1 MRIFYNQSVDAIAR
15 RLVPGIA
22 VAALA
27 AWGVASGGA
36 VLEEIPELAS
46 PSAQAANL
54 GSGSGSAVGAAA
66 DAGSWQ
72 DGTWTGTAQGYGG
85 DVTVSVTIANKKI
98 TAIEVVSASAETP
111 SFFAKAKALI
121 PKIIE
126 AQNPDVDVVSGATYS
141 SNGIINAVKNALT
154 KASGGTVTETSN
166 GGGAAANNAAGSTSS
181 DAFQDGSYK
190 DGTYTGT
197 AAGFRGNITVSVTI
211 AGGKISTISVV
222 SAPGNDEPYLSKAK
236 TLIAKVI
243 AKQSPNGVD
252 TVSGATYSSNGI
264 LNAIKNALTKAA
276 GGTVSDTP
284 SSGGATTGGDSSPS
298 KLDKDTYTGSYKDG
312 TYTGTGKGFKGT
324 VTAKV
329 TISGGKIK
337 TIDVSGSDDA
347 AYFGKAKNGIINKMI
362 STQSTNVD
370 TVSGATYSSN
380 GIISAVRNALK
391 KAQTSGGTTTDDDDD
406 KKPTEKTYTDTATEF
421 YGIGYGYRNGRIV
434 LKVTASG
441 GELKSI
447 DVIEK
452 NDQDDDYFNDAME
465 IVEKVKNGKN
475 INVVDTVSGATYSS
489 KGILT
494 ALTEA
499 LNKAVIAGQY
509 TPPKETPDTPEP
521 TPTPDP
527 EGKTYTETA
536 TVTPVADEDGEFDF
550 EAYDLLVDVTVQ
562 DGKVTNVSLNA
573 SNGYGSNAK
582 QNKRYSD
589 KAVKMELSGKTAADI
604 DGVDTVSGATCS
616 SKAIKEAV
624 KQALAKAE
632 G

>member
-15 RLVPGIA
+15 RLIPGIA

-36 VLEEIPELAS
+36 VLEDVPELTS
-46 PSAQAANL
+46 KAQAANL
-54 GSGSGSAVGAAA
+54 GSGSAGAAA

-98 TAIEVVSASAETP
+98 TAIEVVSASGETP
-111 SFFAKAKALI
+111 SFFSRAKAII

-166 GGGAAANNAAGSTSS
+166 GGAASNAAGSTSS
-181 DAFQDGSYK
+181 DVFQDG
-190 DGTYTGT
+190 T
-197 AAGFRGNITVSVTI
+197 
-211 AGGKISTISVV
+211 
-222 SAPGNDEPYLSKAK
+222 
-236 TLIAKVI
+236 
-243 AKQSPNGVD
+243 
-252 TVSGATYSSNGI
+252 
-264 LNAIKNALTKAA
+264 
-276 GGTVSDTP
+276 
-284 SSGGATTGGDSSPS
+284 
-298 KLDKDTYTGSYKDG
+298 YKDG
-312 TYTGTGKGFKGT
+312 TYTGTGKGYKGT

-347 AYFGKAKNGIINKMI
+347 AYFGKAKNGIVNKII
-362 STQSTNVD
+362 SGETTNVD

-391 KAQTSGGTTTDDDDD
+391 KAQTTGGTTTDDED
-406 KKPTEKTYTDTATEF
+406 KKDEKTYTDTKTEF
-421 YGIGYGYRNGRIV
+421 YGIGYGYRSGRIV

-441 GELKSI
+441 GALKGV

-509 TPPKETPDTPEP
+509 TPPKETPDTPDTPEP
-521 TPTPDP
+521 TP

-536 TVTPVADEDGEFDF
+536 TVTPVADEDGAFDF
-550 EAYDLLVDVTVQ
+550 EAYDLIVDVTVR
-562 DGKVTNVSLNA
+562 DGKVTGVSLSA

-589 KAVKMELSGKTAADI
+589 KAVKMELTGKTASDI
-604 DGVDTVSGATCS
+604 DGVDTVTGATCS
-616 SKAIKEAV
+616 SKAIKQAV

>member
-15 RLVPGIA
+15 RLIPGIA

-36 VLEEIPELAS
+36 VLEDIPELTS
-46 PSAQAANL
+46 KAQAANL
-54 GSGSGSAVGAAA
+54 GSGSAGAAA

-98 TAIEVVSASAETP
+98 TAIEVVSASGETP
-111 SFFAKAKALI
+111 SFFSRAKAII

-166 GGGAAANNAAGSTSS
+166 GGAASNAAGSTSS
-181 DAFQDGSYK
+181 DAFQDGTYK
-190 DGTYTGT
+190 DGTYTGS

-211 AGGKISTISVV
+211 SGGKIASISVV

-236 TLIAKVI
+236 TLIAKVL

-276 GGTVSDTP
+276 GGTVSETP
-284 SSGGATTGGDSSPS
+284 SSGGTTGGTSPS
-298 KLDKDTYTGSYKDG
+298 KLDKDTYTGTYKDG
-312 TYTGTGKGFKGT
+312 TYTGTGKGYKGT

-347 AYFGKAKNGIINKMI
+347 AYFGKAKNGIVNKII
-362 STQSTNVD
+362 SGQSTNVD

-391 KAQTSGGTTTDDDDD
+391 KAQTTGGTTTDDDD
-406 KKPTEKTYTDTATEF
+406 KKDEKTYTDTKTEF
-421 YGIGYGYRNGRIV
+421 YGIGYGYRSGRIV

-509 TPPKETPDTPEP
+509 TPPKETPDTPDTPEP
-521 TPTPDP
+521 TP
-527 EGKTYTETA
+527 EGKTYTET
-536 TVTPVADEDGEFDF
+536 VAVNPDADKDF

-562 DGKVTNVSLNA
+562 GGKVTGVSLSA
-573 SNGYGSNAK
+573 SNGYGSNSEEQAT
-582 QNKRYSD
+582 NKKRSE
-589 KAVKMELSGKTAADI
+589 KAVNMNLIGKSASEI
-604 DGVDTVSGATCS
+604 DGVDVISKATCS
-616 SKAIKEAV
+616 SISIKQAV

>member
-15 RLVPGIA
+15 RLIPGIA

-36 VLEEIPELAS
+36 VLEDIPELTS
-46 PSAQAANL
+46 KAQAANL
-54 GSGSGSAVGAAA
+54 GSGSAGAAA

-98 TAIEVVSASAETP
+98 TAIEVVSASGETP
-111 SFFAKAKALI
+111 SFFSRAKAII

-166 GGGAAANNAAGSTSS
+166 GGAASKAAGSTSS
-181 DAFQDGSYK
+181 DAFQDGTYK
-190 DGTYTGT
+190 DGTYTGS

-211 AGGKISTISVV
+211 SGGKIASISVV

-236 TLIAKVI
+236 TLIAKVL

-276 GGTVSDTP
+276 GGTVSETP
-284 SSGGATTGGDSSPS
+284 SSGGTTGGTSPS
-298 KLDKDTYTGSYKDG
+298 KLDKDTYTGTYKDG
-312 TYTGTGKGFKGT
+312 TYTGTGKGYKGT

-347 AYFGKAKNGIINKMI
+347 AYFGKAKNGIVNKII
-362 STQSTNVD
+362 SGQSTNVD

-391 KAQTSGGTTTDDDDD
+391 KAQTTGGTTTDDED
-406 KKPTEKTYTDTATEF
+406 KKDEKTYTDTKTEF
-421 YGIGYGYRNGRIV
+421 YGIGYGYRSGRIV

-441 GELKSI
+441 GELKGI

-509 TPPKETPDTPEP
+509 TPPKETPDTPDTPDTPEP
-521 TPTPDP
+521 TP
-527 EGKTYTETA
+527 EGKTYTET
-536 TVTPVADEDGEFDF
+536 VVVNPDADKDF

-562 DGKVTNVSLNA
+562 GGKVTGVSLSA
-573 SNGYGSNAK
+573 SNGYGSNSEEQAT
-582 QNKRYSD
+582 NKKRSE
-589 KAVKMELSGKTAADI
+589 KAVNMNLIGKSASEI
-604 DGVDTVSGATCS
+604 DGVDVISKATCS
-616 SKAIKEAV
+616 SISIKQAV

>member
-15 RLVPGIA
+15 RLIPGIA

-36 VLEEIPELAS
+36 VLEDIPELTS
-46 PSAQAANL
+46 KAQAANL
-54 GSGSGSAVGAAA
+54 GSGSAGAA

-98 TAIEVVSASAETP
+98 TAIEVVSASGETP
-111 SFFAKAKALI
+111 SFFSRAKAII

-166 GGGAAANNAAGSTSS
+166 GGAASKAAGSTSS
-181 DAFQDGSYK
+181 DAFQDGTYK
-190 DGTYTGT
+190 DGTYTGS

-211 AGGKISTISVV
+211 SSGKIASISVV

-236 TLIAKVI
+236 TLIAKVL

-276 GGTVSDTP
+276 GGTVSETP
-284 SSGGATTGGDSSPS
+284 SSGGTTGGDTSPS
-298 KLDKDTYTGSYKDG
+298 KLDKDTYTGTYKDG
-312 TYTGTGKGFKGT
+312 TYTGTGKGYKGT

-347 AYFGKAKNGIINKMI
+347 AYFSKAKNGIVNKII
-362 STQSTNVD
+362 SGQSTNVD

-391 KAQTSGGTTTDDDDD
+391 KAQTTGGTTTDDED
-406 KKPTEKTYTDTATEF
+406 KKDEKTYTDTKTEF
-421 YGIGYGYRNGRIV
+421 YGIGYGYRSGRIV

-441 GELKSI
+441 GELKGI

-509 TPPKETPDTPEP
+509 TPPKETPDTPDTPDTPEP
-521 TPTPDP
+521 TP
-527 EGKTYTETA
+527 EGKTYTET
-536 TVTPVADEDGEFDF
+536 VAVNPDADKDF

-562 DGKVTNVSLNA
+562 GGKVTGVSLSA
-573 SNGYGSNAK
+573 SNGYGSNSEEQAT
-582 QNKRYSD
+582 NKKRSE
-589 KAVKMELSGKTAADI
+589 KAVNMNLIGKSASEI
-604 DGVDTVSGATCS
+604 DGVDVISKATCS
-616 SKAIKEAV
+616 SISIKQAV

>member
-15 RLVPGIA
+15 RLIPGIA

-36 VLEEIPELAS
+36 VLEDVPELTS
-46 PSAQAANL
+46 KAQAANL
-54 GSGSGSAVGAAA
+54 GSGSAGAAA

-72 DGTWTGTAQGYGG
+72 DGMWTGTAQGYGG

-98 TAIEVVSASAETP
+98 TAIEVVSASGETP
-111 SFFAKAKALI
+111 SFFSRAKAII

-166 GGGAAANNAAGSTSS
+166 GGAASNAAGSTSS
-181 DAFQDGSYK
+181 DAFQDGTYK
-190 DGTYTGT
+190 DGTYTGS

-211 AGGKISTISVV
+211 SGGKIASISVV

-236 TLIAKVI
+236 TLIAKVL

-276 GGTVSDTP
+276 GGTVSETP
-284 SSGGATTGGDSSPS
+284 SSGGTTGGDTSPS
-298 KLDKDTYTGSYKDG
+298 KLDKDTYTGTYKDG
-312 TYTGTGKGFKGT
+312 TYTGTGKGYKGT

-347 AYFGKAKNGIINKMI
+347 AYFGKAKNGIVNKII
-362 STQSTNVD
+362 SGQTTNVD

-391 KAQTSGGTTTDDDDD
+391 KAQTTGGTTTDDED
-406 KKPTEKTYTDTATEF
+406 KKDEKTYTDTKTEF
-421 YGIGYGYRNGRIV
+421 YGIGYGYRSGRIV

-441 GELKSI
+441 GELKGI

-509 TPPKETPDTPEP
+509 TPPKETPDTPDTPEP
-521 TPTPDP
+521 TP

-536 TVTPVADEDGEFDF
+536 AVTPVADEDGAFDF
-550 EAYDLLVDVTVQ
+550 EAYDLIVDVTVQ
-562 DGKVTNVSLNA
+562 DGKVTSVSLSA

-589 KAVKMELSGKTAADI
+589 KAVKMELTGKTASDI
-604 DGVDTVSGATCS
+604 DGVDTVTGATCS
-616 SKAIKEAV
+616 SKAIKQAV

>member
-15 RLVPGIA
+15 RLIPGIA

-36 VLEEIPELAS
+36 VLEDIPELTS
-46 PSAQAANL
+46 KAQAANL
-54 GSGSGSAVGAAA
+54 GSGSAGAAA

-98 TAIEVVSASAETP
+98 TAIEVVSASGETP
-111 SFFAKAKALI
+111 SFFSRAKAII

-166 GGGAAANNAAGSTSS
+166 GGAASKAAGSTSS
-181 DAFQDGSYK
+181 DAFQDGTYK
-190 DGTYTGT
+190 DGTYTGS

-211 AGGKISTISVV
+211 SGGKIASISVV

-236 TLIAKVI
+236 TLIAKVL

-276 GGTVSDTP
+276 GGTVSETP
-284 SSGGATTGGDSSPS
+284 SSGGTTGGTSPS
-298 KLDKDTYTGSYKDG
+298 KLDKDTYTGTYKDG
-312 TYTGTGKGFKGT
+312 TYTGTGKGYKGT

-347 AYFGKAKNGIINKMI
+347 AYFGKAKNGIVNKII
-362 STQSTNVD
+362 SGQSTNVD

-391 KAQTSGGTTTDDDDD
+391 KAQTTGGTTTDDDD
-406 KKPTEKTYTDTATEF
+406 KKDEKTYTDTKTEF
-421 YGIGYGYRNGRIV
+421 YGIGYGYRSGRIV

-441 GELKSI
+441 GELKGI

-509 TPPKETPDTPEP
+509 TPPKETPDTPDTPEP
-521 TPTPDP
+521 TP
-527 EGKTYTETA
+527 EGKTYTET
-536 TVTPVADEDGEFDF
+536 VAVNPDADKDF

-562 DGKVTNVSLNA
+562 GGKVTGVSLSA
-573 SNGYGSNAK
+573 SNGYGSNSEEQAT
-582 QNKRYSD
+582 NKKRSE
-589 KAVKMELSGKTAADI
+589 KAVNMNLIGKSASEI
-604 DGVDTVSGATCS
+604 DGVDVISKATCS
-616 SKAIKEAV
+616 SISIKQAV

>member
-15 RLVPGIA
+15 RLIPGIA

-36 VLEEIPELAS
+36 VLEDVPELTS
-46 PSAQAANL
+46 KAQAANL
-54 GSGSGSAVGAAA
+54 GSGSAGAAA

-98 TAIEVVSASAETP
+98 TAIEVVSASGETP
-111 SFFAKAKALI
+111 SFFSRAKAII

-166 GGGAAANNAAGSTSS
+166 GGAASNAAGSTSS
-181 DAFQDGSYK
+181 DAFQDGTYK
-190 DGTYTGT
+190 DGTYTGS

-211 AGGKISTISVV
+211 SGGKIASISVV

-236 TLIAKVI
+236 TLIAKVL

-276 GGTVSDTP
+276 GGTVSETP
-284 SSGGATTGGDSSPS
+284 SGGTTGGDTSPS
-298 KLDKDTYTGSYKDG
+298 KLDKDTYTGTYKDG
-312 TYTGTGKGFKGT
+312 TYTGTGKGYKGT

-347 AYFGKAKNGIINKMI
+347 AYFSKAKNGIVNKII
-362 STQSTNVD
+362 SGQSTNVD

-391 KAQTSGGTTTDDDDD
+391 KAQTTGGTTTDDED
-406 KKPTEKTYTDTATEF
+406 KKDEKTYTDTKTEF
-421 YGIGYGYRNGRIV
+421 YGIGYGYRSGRIV

-441 GELKSI
+441 GELKGI

-509 TPPKETPDTPEP
+509 TPPKETPDTPDTPEP
-521 TPTPDP
+521 TP
-527 EGKTYTETA
+527 EGKTYTET
-536 TVTPVADEDGEFDF
+536 VAVNPDADKDF

-562 DGKVTNVSLNA
+562 DGKVTGVSLSA
-573 SNGYGSNAK
+573 SNGYGSNSEEQAT
-582 QNKRYSD
+582 NKKRSE
-589 KAVKMELSGKTAADI
+589 KAVNMNLIGKSASEI
-604 DGVDTVSGATCS
+604 DGVDVISKATCS
-616 SKAIKEAV
+616 SISIKQAV

>member
-36 VLEEIPELAS
+36 VLEDIPELAS

-54 GSGSGSAVGAAA
+54 GSGSAVGAAA

-98 TAIEVVSASAETP
+98 TAIEVVSASGETP
-111 SFFAKAKALI
+111 SFFSKAKALI

-166 GGGAAANNAAGSTSS
+166 GGAAANTATGSTSS
-181 DAFQDGSYK
+181 DAFQDGTYK
-190 DGTYTGT
+190 DGTYTGS
-197 AAGFRGNITVSVTI
+197 AAGFQGNITVSVTI
-211 AGGKISTISVV
+211 SGGKIASINVV

-284 SSGGATTGGDSSPS
+284 SSGGTTTGGGSSPS

-391 KAQTSGGTTTDDDDD
+391 KAQTSGGTTTDDDN
-406 KKPTEKTYTDTATEF
+406 KPTEKTYTDTKTEF

-441 GELKSI
+441 GELKGI

-475 INVVDTVSGATYSS
+475 VNVVDTVSGATYSS

-499 LNKAVIAGQY
+499 LTKAIIAEQY
-509 TPPKETPDTPEP
+509 VPPKDTPTPEP
-521 TPTPDP
+521 TPDP
-527 EGKTYTETA
+527 EAQTYTETA
-536 TVTPVADEDGEFDF
+536 TVTPVADKNGEFDF
-550 EAYDLLVDVTVQ
+550 EAYDLIVDVTVQ

-589 KAVKMELSGKTAADI
+589 KAVKMELNGKTAADI
-604 DGVDTVSGATCS
+604 DGVDTISGATCS

-624 KQALAKAE
+624 KQALTKAE

>member
-15 RLVPGIA
+15 RLIPGIA

-36 VLEEIPELAS
+36 VLEDIPELTS
-46 PSAQAANL
+46 KAQAANL
-54 GSGSGSAVGAAA
+54 GSGSAGAAA

-98 TAIEVVSASAETP
+98 TAIEVVSASGETP
-111 SFFAKAKALI
+111 SFFSRAKAII

-166 GGGAAANNAAGSTSS
+166 GGAASNAAGSTSS
-181 DAFQDGSYK
+181 DAFQDGTYK
-190 DGTYTGT
+190 DGTYTGS

-211 AGGKISTISVV
+211 SGGKIASISVV

-236 TLIAKVI
+236 TLIAKVL

-276 GGTVSDTP
+276 GGTVSETP
-284 SSGGATTGGDSSPS
+284 SSGGTTGGTSPS
-298 KLDKDTYTGSYKDG
+298 KLDKDTYTGTYKDG
-312 TYTGTGKGFKGT
+312 TYTGTGKGYKGT

-347 AYFGKAKNGIINKMI
+347 AYFGKAKNGIVNKII
-362 STQSTNVD
+362 SGQSTNVD

-391 KAQTSGGTTTDDDDD
+391 KAQTTGGTTTDDDD
-406 KKPTEKTYTDTATEF
+406 KKDEKTYTDTKTEF
-421 YGIGYGYRNGRIV
+421 YGIGYGYRSGRIV

-441 GELKSI
+441 GELKGI

-509 TPPKETPDTPEP
+509 TPPKETPDTPDTPDTPEP
-521 TPTPDP
+521 TP
-527 EGKTYTETA
+527 EGKTYTET
-536 TVTPVADEDGEFDF
+536 VAVNPDADKDF

-562 DGKVTNVSLNA
+562 GGKVTGVSLSA
-573 SNGYGSNAK
+573 SNGYGSNSEEQAT
-582 QNKRYSD
+582 NKKRSE
-589 KAVKMELSGKTAADI
+589 KAVNMNLIGKSASEI
-604 DGVDTVSGATCS
+604 DGVDVISKATCS
-616 SKAIKEAV
+616 SISIKQAV

>member
-36 VLEEIPELAS
+36 VLEDIPELAS
-46 PSAQAANL
+46 PTAQAANL
-54 GSGSGSAVGAAA
+54 GSGSAAGAAA

-111 SFFAKAKALI
+111 SFFLKAKAII

-166 GGGAAANNAAGSTSS
+166 GGGAGANGAAGTTSS

-264 LNAIKNALTKAA
+264 LNAIKQALTKAA

-284 SSGGATTGGDSSPS
+284 TTGGTTDGGSSPS

-362 STQSTNVD
+362 SSQSTNVD

-380 GIISAVRNALK
+380 GIITAVRNALK
-391 KAQTSGGTTTDDDDD
+391 KAQTTGGTTTDDDD

-441 GELKSI
+441 GTLKSI

-465 IVEKVKNGKN
+465 IIEKVKNGKN

-527 EGKTYTETA
+527 EGKTYTETV
-536 TVTPVADEDGEFDF
+536 TVNPDEDEDF
-550 EAYDLLVDVTVQ
+550 STYALLVDVTVQ
-562 DGKVTNVSLNA
+562 DGKVTNVALNA
-573 SNGYGSNAK
+573 SNGYGSNSGEQK
-582 QNKRYSD
+582 TNKARSE
-589 KAVKMELSGKTAADI
+589 KALNMSLIGKSASEI
-604 DGVDTVSGATCS
+604 DGVDTISKATCS
-616 SKAIKEAV
+616 SISIKQAV
-624 KQALAKAE
+624 KQALTKAE

>member
-15 RLVPGIA
+15 RLIPGIA

-36 VLEEIPELAS
+36 VLEDVPELTS
-46 PSAQAANL
+46 KAQAANL
-54 GSGSGSAVGAAA
+54 GSGSAGAAA

-72 DGTWTGTAQGYGG
+72 DGMWTGTAQGYGG

-98 TAIEVVSASAETP
+98 TAIEVVSASGETP
-111 SFFAKAKALI
+111 SFFSRAKAII

-166 GGGAAANNAAGSTSS
+166 GGAASNAAGSTSS
-181 DAFQDGSYK
+181 DAFQDGTYK
-190 DGTYTGT
+190 DGTYTGS

-211 AGGKISTISVV
+211 SGGKIASISVV

-236 TLIAKVI
+236 TLIAKVL

-276 GGTVSDTP
+276 GGTVSETP
-284 SSGGATTGGDSSPS
+284 SSGGTTGGDTSPS
-298 KLDKDTYTGSYKDG
+298 KLDKDTYTGTYKDG
-312 TYTGTGKGFKGT
+312 TYTGTGKGYKGT

-347 AYFGKAKNGIINKMI
+347 AYFGKAKNGIVNKII
-362 STQSTNVD
+362 SGQTTNVD

-391 KAQTSGGTTTDDDDD
+391 KAQTTGGTTTDDED
-406 KKPTEKTYTDTATEF
+406 KKDEKTYTDTKTEF
-421 YGIGYGYRNGRIV
+421 YGIGYGYRSGRIV

-441 GELKSI
+441 GELKGI

-509 TPPKETPDTPEP
+509 TPPKVTPDTPDTPEP
-521 TPTPDP
+521 TP

-536 TVTPVADEDGEFDF
+536 AVTPVADEDGAFDF
-550 EAYDLLVDVTVQ
+550 EAYDLIVDVTVQ
-562 DGKVTNVSLNA
+562 DGKVTGVSLSA

-589 KAVKMELSGKTAADI
+589 KAVKMELTGKTASDI
-604 DGVDTVSGATCS
+604 DGVDTVTGATCS
-616 SKAIKEAV
+616 SKAIKQAV

>member
-15 RLVPGIA
+15 RLIPGIA

-36 VLEEIPELAS
+36 VLEDIPELTS
-46 PSAQAANL
+46 KAQAANL
-54 GSGSGSAVGAAA
+54 GSGSAGAA

-98 TAIEVVSASAETP
+98 TAIEVVSASGETP
-111 SFFAKAKALI
+111 SFFSRAKAII

-166 GGGAAANNAAGSTSS
+166 GGAASNAAGSTSS
-181 DAFQDGSYK
+181 DAFQDGTYK
-190 DGTYTGT
+190 DGTYTGS

-211 AGGKISTISVV
+211 SGGKIASISVV

-236 TLIAKVI
+236 TLIAKVL

-276 GGTVSDTP
+276 GGTVSETP
-284 SSGGATTGGDSSPS
+284 SSGGTTGGDTSPS
-298 KLDKDTYTGSYKDG
+298 KLDKDTYTGTYKDG
-312 TYTGTGKGFKGT
+312 TYTGTGKGYKGT

-347 AYFGKAKNGIINKMI
+347 AYFGKAKNGIVNKII
-362 STQSTNVD
+362 SGQTTNVD

-391 KAQTSGGTTTDDDDD
+391 KAQTTGGTTTDDED
-406 KKPTEKTYTDTATEF
+406 KKDEKTYTDTKTEF
-421 YGIGYGYRNGRIV
+421 YGIGYGYRSGRIV

-441 GELKSI
+441 GELKGI

-509 TPPKETPDTPEP
+509 TPPKETPDTPDTPEP
-521 TPTPDP
+521 TP

-536 TVTPVADEDGEFDF
+536 AVTPVADEDGAFDF
-550 EAYDLLVDVTVQ
+550 EAYDLIVNVTVQ
-562 DGKVTNVSLNA
+562 DGKVTSVSLNA

-589 KAVKMELSGKTAADI
+589 KAVKMELTGKTASDI
-604 DGVDTVSGATCS
+604 DGVDTVTGATCS
-616 SKAIKEAV
+616 SKAIKQAV

>member
-15 RLVPGIA
+15 RLIPGIA

-36 VLEEIPELAS
+36 VLEDIPELTS
-46 PSAQAANL
+46 KAQAANL
-54 GSGSGSAVGAAA
+54 GSGSAVAAA

-111 SFFAKAKALI
+111 SFFSRAKAII

-166 GGGAAANNAAGSTSS
+166 GGAASKAAGSTSS
-181 DAFQDGSYK
+181 DAFQDGTYK
-190 DGTYTGT
+190 DGTYTGS

-211 AGGKISTISVV
+211 SGGKIASISVV

-236 TLIAKVI
+236 TLIAKVL

-276 GGTVSDTP
+276 GGTVSETP
-284 SSGGATTGGDSSPS
+284 SSGGTTGGDTSPS
-298 KLDKDTYTGSYKDG
+298 KLDKDTYTGTYKDG
-312 TYTGTGKGFKGT
+312 TYTGTGKGYKGT

-347 AYFGKAKNGIINKMI
+347 AYFSKAKNGIVSKII
-362 STQSTNVD
+362 SGQSTNVD

-391 KAQTSGGTTTDDDDD
+391 KAQTTGGTTTDDED
-406 KKPTEKTYTDTATEF
+406 KKDEKTYTDTKTEF
-421 YGIGYGYRNGRIV
+421 YGIGYGYRSGRIV

-441 GELKSI
+441 GELKGI

-509 TPPKETPDTPEP
+509 TPPKETPDTPDTPEP
-521 TPTPDP
+521 TP
-527 EGKTYTETA
+527 EGKTYTET
-536 TVTPVADEDGEFDF
+536 VAVNPDADKDF

-562 DGKVTNVSLNA
+562 DGKVTSVSLSA

-589 KAVKMELSGKTAADI
+589 KAVKMELTGKTASDI
-604 DGVDTVSGATCS
+604 DGVDTVTGATCS
-616 SKAIKEAV
+616 SKAIKQAV

>member
-15 RLVPGIA
+15 RLIPGIA

-36 VLEEIPELAS
+36 VLKDVPELTS
-46 PSAQAANL
+46 KAQAANL
-54 GSGSGSAVGAAA
+54 GSGSAGAAA

-72 DGTWTGTAQGYGG
+72 DGMWTGTAQGYGG

-98 TAIEVVSASAETP
+98 TAIEVVSASGETP
-111 SFFAKAKALI
+111 SFFSRAKAII

-166 GGGAAANNAAGSTSS
+166 GGAASNAAGSTSS
-181 DAFQDGSYK
+181 DAFQDGTYK
-190 DGTYTGT
+190 DGTYTGS

-211 AGGKISTISVV
+211 SGGKIASISVV
-222 SAPGNDEPYLSKAK
+222 SAPGNDEPYLSKAT
-236 TLIAKVI
+236 TLIAKVL
-243 AKQSPNGVD
+243 AKQSPNGLD

-264 LNAIKNALTKAA
+264 LNAIKNALIKAA
-276 GGTVSDTP
+276 GGTVSETP
-284 SSGGATTGGDSSPS
+284 SSGGTTGGDTSPS
-298 KLDKDTYTGSYKDG
+298 KLDKDTYTGTYKDG
-312 TYTGTGKGFKGT
+312 MYTGTGKGYKGT

-347 AYFGKAKNGIINKMI
+347 AYFGKAKNGIVNKII
-362 STQSTNVD
+362 SGQTTNVD

-391 KAQTSGGTTTDDDDD
+391 KAQTTGGTTTDDED
-406 KKPTEKTYTDTATEF
+406 KKDEKTYTDTKTEF
-421 YGIGYGYRNGRIV
+421 YGIGYGYRSGRIV

-441 GELKSI
+441 GELKGI

-509 TPPKETPDTPEP
+509 TPPKETPDTPDTPEP
-521 TPTPDP
+521 TP

-536 TVTPVADEDGEFDF
+536 AVTPVADEDGAFDF
-550 EAYDLLVDVTVQ
+550 EAYDLIVDVTVR
-562 DGKVTNVSLNA
+562 DGKVTGVSLSA

-589 KAVKMELSGKTAADI
+589 KAVKMELTGKTASDI
-604 DGVDTVSGATCS
+604 DGVDTVTGATCS
-616 SKAIKEAV
+616 SKAIKQAV

>member
-15 RLVPGIA
+15 RLIPGIA

-36 VLEEIPELAS
+36 VLEDIPELTS
-46 PSAQAANL
+46 KAQAANL
-54 GSGSGSAVGAAA
+54 GSGSAVAAA

-111 SFFAKAKALI
+111 SFFSRAKAII

-166 GGGAAANNAAGSTSS
+166 GGAASNAAGSTSS
-181 DAFQDGSYK
+181 DAFQDGTYK
-190 DGTYTGT
+190 DGTYTGS

-211 AGGKISTISVV
+211 SGGKIASISVV

-236 TLIAKVI
+236 TLIAKVL

-276 GGTVSDTP
+276 GGTVSETP
-284 SSGGATTGGDSSPS
+284 NSGGTTGGDTSPS
-298 KLDKDTYTGSYKDG
+298 KLDKDTYTGTYKDG
-312 TYTGTGKGFKGT
+312 TYTGTGKGYKGT

-347 AYFGKAKNGIINKMI
+347 AYFSKAKNGIVSKII
-362 STQSTNVD
+362 SGQSTNVD

-391 KAQTSGGTTTDDDDD
+391 KAQTTGGTTTDDED
-406 KKPTEKTYTDTATEF
+406 KKDEKTYTDTKTEF

-441 GELKSI
+441 GALKSI

-509 TPPKETPDTPEP
+509 TPPKETPDTPDTPEP
-521 TPTPDP
+521 TP

-562 DGKVTNVSLNA
+562 DGKVTSVSLNA

-589 KAVKMELSGKTAADI
+589 KAVKMELTGKTASDI
-604 DGVDTVSGATCS
+604 DGVDTITGATCS
-616 SKAIKEAV
+616 SKAIKQAV

>member
-15 RLVPGIA
+15 RLIPGIA

-36 VLEEIPELAS
+36 VLEDVPELTS
-46 PSAQAANL
+46 KAQAANL
-54 GSGSGSAVGAAA
+54 GSGSAGAAA

-98 TAIEVVSASAETP
+98 TAIEVVSASGETP
-111 SFFAKAKALI
+111 SFFSHAKAII

-166 GGGAAANNAAGSTSS
+166 GGAASNAAGSTSS
-181 DAFQDGSYK
+181 DAFQDGTYK
-190 DGTYTGT
+190 DGTYTGS

-211 AGGKISTISVV
+211 SGGKIASISVV

-236 TLIAKVI
+236 TLIAKVL

-276 GGTVSDTP
+276 GGTVSETP
-284 SSGGATTGGDSSPS
+284 SSGGTTGGDTSPS
-298 KLDKDTYTGSYKDG
+298 KLDKDTYTGTYKDG
-312 TYTGTGKGFKGT
+312 TYTGTGKGYKGT

-347 AYFGKAKNGIINKMI
+347 AYFSKAKNGIVNKII
-362 STQSTNVD
+362 SGQSTNVD

-391 KAQTSGGTTTDDDDD
+391 KAQTTGGTTTDD
-406 KKPTEKTYTDTATEF
+406 KKDEKTYTDTKTEF
-421 YGIGYGYRNGRIV
+421 YGIGYGYRSGRIV

-509 TPPKETPDTPEP
+509 TPPKETPDTPDTPEP
-521 TPTPDP
+521 TP
-527 EGKTYTETA
+527 EGKTYTET
-536 TVTPVADEDGEFDF
+536 VAVNPDADKDF
-550 EAYDLLVDVTVQ
+550 EAYELLVDVTVQ
-562 DGKVTNVSLNA
+562 DGKVTGVSLNA
-573 SNGYGSNAK
+573 SNGYGSNSEEQAT
-582 QNKRYSD
+582 NKKRSE
-589 KAVKMELSGKTAADI
+589 KAVNMNLIGKSASEI
-604 DGVDTVSGATCS
+604 EGVDVISKATCS
-616 SKAIKEAV
+616 SISIKQAV

>member
-36 VLEEIPELAS
+36 VLEDIPELAS

-181 DAFQDGSYK
+181 DAFQDGTYK

-284 SSGGATTGGDSSPS
+284 SSGGATTGGGSSPS

-312 TYTGTGKGFKGT
+312 TYTGSAAGFRGNIT
-324 VTAKV
+324 VSVKIV
-329 TISGGKIK
+329 GGKIAS
-337 TIDVSGSDDA
+337 ISVVSAPGNDEPYLSN
-347 AYFGKAKNGIINKMI
+347 AKNGIINKMI

-370 TVSGATYSSN
+370 TVSGATFSSN
-380 GIISAVRNALK
+380 GIINAVRNALK
-391 KAQTSGGTTTDDDDD
+391 KAQTSGGTTTDDDD
-406 KKPTEKTYTDTATEF
+406 KPTEKTYTDTKTEF
-421 YGIGYGYRNGRIV
+421 YGIGYGFRNGRIV

-441 GELKSI
+441 GELKGI

-499 LNKAVIAGQY
+499 LNKAIIAKQY
-509 TPPKETPDTPEP
+509 IPPKETPDTPDTPEP
-521 TPTPDP
+521 TPTP
-527 EGKTYTETA
+527 EGKTYTET
-536 TVTPVADEDGEFDF
+536 VAVNPDADKDF
-550 EAYDLLVDVTVQ
+550 EAYDLIVDVTVQ

-573 SNGYGSNAK
+573 SNGYGSNSEEQAT
-582 QNKRYSD
+582 NKKRSE
-589 KAVKMELSGKTAADI
+589 KAVNMNLIGKSASEI
-604 DGVDTVSGATCS
+604 DGVDVISKATCS
-616 SKAIKEAV
+616 SISIKQAV
-624 KQALAKAE
+624 KQALTKAE

>member
-15 RLVPGIA
+15 RLIPGIA

-36 VLEEIPELAS
+36 VLEDVPELTS
-46 PSAQAANL
+46 KAQAANL
-54 GSGSGSAVGAAA
+54 GSGSAGAAA

-72 DGTWTGTAQGYGG
+72 DGMWTGTAQGYGG

-98 TAIEVVSASAETP
+98 TAIEVVSASGETP
-111 SFFAKAKALI
+111 SFFSRAKAII

-166 GGGAAANNAAGSTSS
+166 GGAASNAAGSTSS
-181 DAFQDGSYK
+181 DAFQDGTYK
-190 DGTYTGT
+190 DGTYTGS

-211 AGGKISTISVV
+211 SGGKIASISVV

-236 TLIAKVI
+236 TLIAKVL

-276 GGTVSDTP
+276 GGTVSETP
-284 SSGGATTGGDSSPS
+284 SSGGTTGGDTSPS
-298 KLDKDTYTGSYKDG
+298 KLDKDTYTGTYKDG
-312 TYTGTGKGFKGT
+312 TYTGTGKGYKGT

-347 AYFGKAKNGIINKMI
+347 AYFSKAKNGIVNKII
-362 STQSTNVD
+362 SGQTTNVD

-391 KAQTSGGTTTDDDDD
+391 KAQTTGGTTTDDED
-406 KKPTEKTYTDTATEF
+406 KKDEKTYTDTKTEF
-421 YGIGYGYRNGRIV
+421 YGIGYGYRSGRIV

-441 GELKSI
+441 GELKGI

-509 TPPKETPDTPEP
+509 TPPKETPDTPDTPEP
-521 TPTPDP
+521 TP

-536 TVTPVADEDGEFDF
+536 AVTPVADEDGAFDF
-550 EAYDLLVDVTVQ
+550 EAYDLIVDVTVQ
-562 DGKVTNVSLNA
+562 DGKVTSVSLSA

-589 KAVKMELSGKTAADI
+589 KAVKMELTGKTASDI
-604 DGVDTVSGATCS
+604 DGVDTVTGATCS
-616 SKAIKEAV
+616 SKAIKQAV

>member
-36 VLEEIPELAS
+36 VLEDIPELAS

-284 SSGGATTGGDSSPS
+284 SSGGTTTGGGSSPS

-312 TYTGTGKGFKGT
+312 TYTGSAAGFRGNIT
-324 VTAKV
+324 VSVKIV
-329 TISGGKIK
+329 GGKIAS
-337 TIDVSGSDDA
+337 ISVVSAPGNDEPYLSN
-347 AYFGKAKNGIINKMI
+347 AKNGIINKMI

-370 TVSGATYSSN
+370 TVSGATFSSN
-380 GIISAVRNALK
+380 GIINAVRNALK
-391 KAQTSGGTTTDDDDD
+391 KAQTTGGTTTDDDN
-406 KKPTEKTYTDTATEF
+406 KPTEKTYTDTKTEF
-421 YGIGYGYRNGRIV
+421 YGIGYGFHNGRIV

-452 NDQDDDYFNDAME
+452 NDQDEPFFTNASK
-465 IVEKVKNGKN
+465 IIEKVKNGKN

-499 LNKAVIAGQY
+499 LNKAIIAEQY
-509 TPPKETPDTPEP
+509 IPPKETPDTPTPE
-521 TPTPDP
+521 PTPDP
-527 EGKTYTETA
+527 EAQTYTET
-536 TVTPVADEDGEFDF
+536 VSVNPDEDDAFN
-550 EAYDLLVDVTVQ
+550 AYELIVDVSVK
-562 DGKVTNVSLNA
+562 DGKVESVSLNKDCTIKN
-573 SNGYGSNAK
+573 SNVM
-582 QNKRYSD
+582 YSES
-589 KAVKMELSGKTAADI
+589 AFEGMNTNLNSKTAADI
-604 DGVDTVSGATCS
+604 DGVDTISGATCS

>member
-15 RLVPGIA
+15 RLIPGIA

-36 VLEEIPELAS
+36 VLEDVPELTS
-46 PSAQAANL
+46 KAQAANL
-54 GSGSGSAVGAAA
+54 GSGSAGAAA

-72 DGTWTGTAQGYGG
+72 DGMWTGTAQGYGG

-98 TAIEVVSASAETP
+98 TAIEVVSASGETP
-111 SFFAKAKALI
+111 SFFSRAKAII

-166 GGGAAANNAAGSTSS
+166 GGAASNAAGSTSS
-181 DAFQDGSYK
+181 DAFQDGTYK
-190 DGTYTGT
+190 DGTYTGS

-211 AGGKISTISVV
+211 SGGKIASISVV

-236 TLIAKVI
+236 TLIAKVL

-264 LNAIKNALTKAA
+264 LNAIKNALIKAA
-276 GGTVSDTP
+276 GGTVSETP
-284 SSGGATTGGDSSPS
+284 SSGGTTGGDTSPS
-298 KLDKDTYTGSYKDG
+298 KLDKDTYTGTYKDG
-312 TYTGTGKGFKGT
+312 TYTGTGKGYKGT

-347 AYFGKAKNGIINKMI
+347 AYFSKAKNGIVNKII
-362 STQSTNVD
+362 SGQSTNVD

-391 KAQTSGGTTTDDDDD
+391 KAQTTGGTTTDDED
-406 KKPTEKTYTDTATEF
+406 KKDEKTYTDTKTEF
-421 YGIGYGYRNGRIV
+421 YGIGYGYRSGRIV

-441 GELKSI
+441 GELKGI

-509 TPPKETPDTPEP
+509 TPPKETPDTPDTPEP
-521 TPTPDP
+521 TP

-536 TVTPVADEDGEFDF
+536 AVTPVADEDGAFDF
-550 EAYDLLVDVTVQ
+550 EAYDLIVDVTVR
-562 DGKVTNVSLNA
+562 DGKVTGVSLSA

-589 KAVKMELSGKTAADI
+589 KAVKMELTGKTASDI
-604 DGVDTVSGATCS
+604 DGVDTVTGATCS
-616 SKAIKEAV
+616 SKAIKQAV

>member
-15 RLVPGIA
+15 RLIPGIA

-36 VLEEIPELAS
+36 VLEDVPELTS
-46 PSAQAANL
+46 KAQAANL
-54 GSGSGSAVGAAA
+54 GSGSAGAAA

-72 DGTWTGTAQGYGG
+72 DGMWTGTAQGYGG

-98 TAIEVVSASAETP
+98 TAIEVVSASGETP
-111 SFFAKAKALI
+111 SFFSRAKAII

-166 GGGAAANNAAGSTSS
+166 GGAASNAAGSTSS
-181 DAFQDGSYK
+181 DAFQDGTYK
-190 DGTYTGT
+190 DGTYTGS

-211 AGGKISTISVV
+211 SGGKIASISVV
-222 SAPGNDEPYLSKAK
+222 SAPGNDEPYLSKAT
-236 TLIAKVI
+236 TLIAKVL
-243 AKQSPNGVD
+243 AKQSPNGLD

-264 LNAIKNALTKAA
+264 LNAIKNALIKAA
-276 GGTVSDTP
+276 GGTVSETP
-284 SSGGATTGGDSSPS
+284 SSGGTTGGDTSPS
-298 KLDKDTYTGSYKDG
+298 KLDKDTYTGTYKDG
-312 TYTGTGKGFKGT
+312 TYTGTGKGYKGT

-347 AYFGKAKNGIINKMI
+347 AYFGKAKNGIVNKII
-362 STQSTNVD
+362 SGQTTNVD

-391 KAQTSGGTTTDDDDD
+391 KAQTTGGTTTDDED
-406 KKPTEKTYTDTATEF
+406 KKDKKTYTDTKTEF
-421 YGIGYGYRNGRIV
+421 YGIGYGYRSGRIV

-441 GELKSI
+441 GELKGI

-509 TPPKETPDTPEP
+509 TPPKETPDTPDTPEP
-521 TPTPDP
+521 TP

-536 TVTPVADEDGEFDF
+536 AVTPVADEDGAFDF
-550 EAYDLLVDVTVQ
+550 EAYDLIVDVTVR
-562 DGKVTNVSLNA
+562 DGKVTGVSLSA

-589 KAVKMELSGKTAADI
+589 KAVKMELTGKTASDI
-604 DGVDTVSGATCS
+604 DGVDTVTGATCS
-616 SKAIKEAV
+616 SKAIKQAV

>member
-15 RLVPGIA
+15 RLIPGIA

-36 VLEEIPELAS
+36 VLEDIPELTS
-46 PSAQAANL
+46 KAQAANL
-54 GSGSGSAVGAAA
+54 GSGSAGAAA

-98 TAIEVVSASAETP
+98 TAIEVVSASGETP
-111 SFFAKAKALI
+111 SFFSRAKAII

-166 GGGAAANNAAGSTSS
+166 GGAASNAAGSTSS
-181 DAFQDGSYK
+181 DAFQDGTYK
-190 DGTYTGT
+190 DGTYTGS

-211 AGGKISTISVV
+211 SGGKIASISVV

-236 TLIAKVI
+236 TLIAKVL

-276 GGTVSDTP
+276 GGTVSETP
-284 SSGGATTGGDSSPS
+284 SSGGTTGGTSPS
-298 KLDKDTYTGSYKDG
+298 KLDKDTYTGTYKDG
-312 TYTGTGKGFKGT
+312 TYTGTGKGYKGT

-347 AYFGKAKNGIINKMI
+347 AYFGKAKNGIVNKII
-362 STQSTNVD
+362 SGQSTNVD

-391 KAQTSGGTTTDDDDD
+391 KAQTTGGTTTDDDD
-406 KKPTEKTYTDTATEF
+406 KKDEKTYTDTKTEF
-421 YGIGYGYRNGRIV
+421 YGIGYGYRSGRIV

-441 GELKSI
+441 GELKGI

-509 TPPKETPDTPEP
+509 TPPKETPDTPDTPEP
-521 TPTPDP
+521 TP
-527 EGKTYTETA
+527 EGKTYTET
-536 TVTPVADEDGEFDF
+536 VAVNPDADKDF
-550 EAYDLLVDVTVQ
+550 EAYELLVDVTVQ
-562 DGKVTNVSLNA
+562 DGKVTSVSLNA
-573 SNGYGSNAK
+573 SNGYGSNSEEQAT
-582 QNKRYSD
+582 NKRRSE
-589 KAVKMELSGKTAADI
+589 KAVNMNLIGKSASEI
-604 DGVDTVSGATCS
+604 DGVDVISKATCS
-616 SKAIKEAV
+616 SISIKQAV

>member
-36 VLEEIPELAS
+36 VLEDIPELAS
-46 PSAQAANL
+46 SSAQAANL

-98 TAIEVVSASAETP
+98 TAIEVVSASGETP
-111 SFFAKAKALI
+111 SFFSKAKALI

-166 GGGAAANNAAGSTSS
+166 GGGAAANTATGSTSS
-181 DAFQDGSYK
+181 DAFQDGTYK
-190 DGTYTGT
+190 DGTYTGS
-197 AAGFRGNITVSVTI
+197 AAGFQGNITVSVTI
-211 AGGKISTISVV
+211 SGGKIASINVV

-236 TLIAKVI
+236 TLITKVI

-264 LNAIKNALTKAA
+264 LNAIK
-276 GGTVSDTP
+276 
-284 SSGGATTGGDSSPS
+284 
-298 KLDKDTYTGSYKDG
+298 
-312 TYTGTGKGFKGT
+312 
-324 VTAKV
+324 
-329 TISGGKIK
+329 
-337 TIDVSGSDDA
+337 
-347 AYFGKAKNGIINKMI
+347 
-362 STQSTNVD
+362 Q
-370 TVSGATYSSN
+370 
-380 GIISAVRNALK
+380 ALK
-391 KAQTSGGTTTDDDDD
+391 KAQTSGGTTTTTDDNDD
-406 KKPTEKTYTDTATEF
+406 KKTTEKTYTDTETEF
-421 YGIGYGYRNGRIV
+421 YGIGYGFRNGRIV

-441 GELKSI
+441 GELKGI

-475 INVVDTVSGATYSS
+475 VNVVDAVSGATYSS

-499 LNKAVIAGQY
+499 LNKAIIAEQY
-509 TPPKETPDTPEP
+509 IPPKETPDTPTPE
-521 TPTPDP
+521 PTPDP
-527 EGKTYTETA
+527 EGKTYTETVA
-536 TVTPVADEDGEFDF
+536 VTPVADEDGEFDF
-550 EAYDLLVDVTVQ
+550 EAYDLIVDVTVQ

-589 KAVKMELSGKTAADI
+589 KAVKMELIGKTAADI
-604 DGVDTVSGATCS
+604 DGVDTISGATCS

>member
-15 RLVPGIA
+15 RLIPGIA

-36 VLEEIPELAS
+36 VLEDVPELTS
-46 PSAQAANL
+46 KAQAANL
-54 GSGSGSAVGAAA
+54 GSGSAGAAA

-72 DGTWTGTAQGYGG
+72 DGMWTGTAQGYGG

-98 TAIEVVSASAETP
+98 TAIEVVSASGETP
-111 SFFAKAKALI
+111 SFFSRAKAII

-166 GGGAAANNAAGSTSS
+166 GGAASNAAGSTSS
-181 DAFQDGSYK
+181 DAFQDGTYK
-190 DGTYTGT
+190 DGTYTGS

-211 AGGKISTISVV
+211 SGGKIASISVV

-236 TLIAKVI
+236 TLIAKVL

-264 LNAIKNALTKAA
+264 LNAIKNALIKAA
-276 GGTVSDTP
+276 GGTVSETP
-284 SSGGATTGGDSSPS
+284 SSGGTTGGDTSPS
-298 KLDKDTYTGSYKDG
+298 KLDKDTYTGTYKDG
-312 TYTGTGKGFKGT
+312 TYTGTGKGYKGT
-324 VTAKV
+324 VTAKI

-347 AYFGKAKNGIINKMI
+347 AYFGKAKNGIVNKII
-362 STQSTNVD
+362 SGQTTNVD

-391 KAQTSGGTTTDDDDD
+391 KAQTTGGTTTDDED
-406 KKPTEKTYTDTATEF
+406 KKDEKTYTDTKTEF
-421 YGIGYGYRNGRIV
+421 YGIGYGYRSGRIV

-441 GELKSI
+441 GELKGI

-509 TPPKETPDTPEP
+509 TPPKETPDTPDTPEP
-521 TPTPDP
+521 TP

-536 TVTPVADEDGEFDF
+536 AVTPVADEDGAFDF
-550 EAYDLLVDVTVQ
+550 EAYDLIVDVTVQ
-562 DGKVTNVSLNA
+562 DGKVTGVSLSA

-589 KAVKMELSGKTAADI
+589 KAVKMELTGKTASDI
-604 DGVDTVSGATCS
+604 DGVDTVTGATCS
-616 SKAIKEAV
+616 SKAIKQAV

>member
-15 RLVPGIA
+15 RLIPGIA

-36 VLEEIPELAS
+36 VLEDIPELTS
-46 PSAQAANL
+46 KAQAANL
-54 GSGSGSAVGAAA
+54 GSGSAGAAA

-98 TAIEVVSASAETP
+98 TAIEVVSASGETP
-111 SFFAKAKALI
+111 SFFSRAKAII

-166 GGGAAANNAAGSTSS
+166 GGAASNAAGSTSS
-181 DAFQDGSYK
+181 DAFQDGTYK
-190 DGTYTGT
+190 DGTYTGS

-211 AGGKISTISVV
+211 SGGKIASISVV

-236 TLIAKVI
+236 TLIAKVL

-276 GGTVSDTP
+276 GGTVSETP
-284 SSGGATTGGDSSPS
+284 SSGGTTGGTSPS
-298 KLDKDTYTGSYKDG
+298 KLDKDTYTGTYKDG
-312 TYTGTGKGFKGT
+312 TYTGTGKGYKGT

-347 AYFGKAKNGIINKMI
+347 AYFGKAKNGIVNKII
-362 STQSTNVD
+362 SGQSTNVD

-391 KAQTSGGTTTDDDDD
+391 KAQTTGGTTTDDED
-406 KKPTEKTYTDTATEF
+406 KKDEKTYTDTKTEF
-421 YGIGYGYRNGRIV
+421 YGIGYGYRSGRIV

-441 GELKSI
+441 GELKGI

-509 TPPKETPDTPEP
+509 TPPKETPDTPDTPEP
-521 TPTPDP
+521 TP
-527 EGKTYTETA
+527 EGKTYTET
-536 TVTPVADEDGEFDF
+536 VAVNPDADKDF

-562 DGKVTNVSLNA
+562 GGKVTGVSLSA
-573 SNGYGSNAK
+573 SNGYGSNSEEQAT
-582 QNKRYSD
+582 NKKRSE
-589 KAVKMELSGKTAADI
+589 KAVNMNLIGKSASEI
-604 DGVDTVSGATCS
+604 DGVDVISKATCS
-616 SKAIKEAV
+616 SISIKQAV

>member
-15 RLVPGIA
+15 RLIPGIA

-36 VLEEIPELAS
+36 VLEDIPELTS
-46 PSAQAANL
+46 KAQAANL
-54 GSGSGSAVGAAA
+54 GSGSAGAAA
-66 DAGSWQ
+66 SAGSWQ

-111 SFFAKAKALI
+111 SFFSRAKAII

-166 GGGAAANNAAGSTSS
+166 GGAASKAAGSTSS
-181 DAFQDGSYK
+181 DAFQDGTYK
-190 DGTYTGT
+190 DGTYTGS

-211 AGGKISTISVV
+211 SGGKIASISVV

-236 TLIAKVI
+236 TLIAKVL

-276 GGTVSDTP
+276 GGTVSETP
-284 SSGGATTGGDSSPS
+284 NSGGTTGGDTSPS
-298 KLDKDTYTGSYKDG
+298 KLDKDTYTGTYKDG
-312 TYTGTGKGFKGT
+312 TYTGTGKGYKGT

-329 TISGGKIK
+329 TISSGKIK

-347 AYFGKAKNGIINKMI
+347 AYFSKAKNGIVSKII
-362 STQSTNVD
+362 SGQSTNVD

-391 KAQTSGGTTTDDDDD
+391 KAQTTGGTTTDDED
-406 KKPTEKTYTDTATEF
+406 KKDEKTYTDTKTEF

-441 GELKSI
+441 GALKSI

-494 ALTEA
+494 ALTDA

-509 TPPKETPDTPEP
+509 TPPKETPDTPDTPEP
-521 TPTPDP
+521 AP

-562 DGKVTNVSLNA
+562 DGKVTSVSLNA

-589 KAVKMELSGKTAADI
+589 KAVKMELTGKTASDI
-604 DGVDTVSGATCS
+604 DGVDTITGATCS
-616 SKAIKEAV
+616 SKAIKQAV

>member
-15 RLVPGIA
+15 RLIPGIA

-36 VLEEIPELAS
+36 VLEDVPELTS
-46 PSAQAANL
+46 KAQAANL
-54 GSGSGSAVGAAA
+54 GSGSAGAAA

-72 DGTWTGTAQGYGG
+72 DGMWTGTAQGYGG

-98 TAIEVVSASAETP
+98 TAIEVVSASGETP
-111 SFFAKAKALI
+111 SFFSRAKAII

-166 GGGAAANNAAGSTSS
+166 GGAASNAAGSTSS
-181 DAFQDGSYK
+181 DAFQDGTYK
-190 DGTYTGT
+190 DGTYTGS

-211 AGGKISTISVV
+211 SGGKIASISVV
-222 SAPGNDEPYLSKAK
+222 SAPGNDEPYLSKAT
-236 TLIAKVI
+236 TLIAKVL
-243 AKQSPNGVD
+243 AKQSPNGLD

-264 LNAIKNALTKAA
+264 LNAIKNALIKAA
-276 GGTVSDTP
+276 GGTVSETP
-284 SSGGATTGGDSSPS
+284 SSGGTTGGDTSPS
-298 KLDKDTYTGSYKDG
+298 KLDKDTYTGTYKDG
-312 TYTGTGKGFKGT
+312 MYTGTGKGYKGT
-324 VTAKV
+324 VTAKI

-347 AYFGKAKNGIINKMI
+347 AYFGKAKNGIVNKII
-362 STQSTNVD
+362 SGQTTNVD

-391 KAQTSGGTTTDDDDD
+391 KAQTTGGTTTDDED
-406 KKPTEKTYTDTATEF
+406 KKDEKTYTDTKTEF
-421 YGIGYGYRNGRIV
+421 YGIGYGYRSGRIV

-441 GELKSI
+441 GELKGI

-509 TPPKETPDTPEP
+509 TPPKETPDTPDTPEP
-521 TPTPDP
+521 TP

-536 TVTPVADEDGEFDF
+536 AVTPVADEDGAFDF
-550 EAYDLLVDVTVQ
+550 EAYDLIVDVTVR
-562 DGKVTNVSLNA
+562 DGKVTGVSLSA

-589 KAVKMELSGKTAADI
+589 KAVKMELTGKTASDI
-604 DGVDTVSGATCS
+604 DGVDTVTGATCS
-616 SKAIKEAV
+616 SKAIKQAV

>member
-1 MRIFYNQSVDAIAR
+1 MLFR
-15 RLVPGIA
+15 
-22 VAALA
+22 
-27 AWGVASGGA
+27 
-36 VLEEIPELAS
+36 
-46 PSAQAANL
+46 
-54 GSGSGSAVGAAA
+54 
-66 DAGSWQ
+66 
-72 DGTWTGTAQGYGG
+72 
-85 DVTVSVTIANKKI
+85 
-98 TAIEVVSASAETP
+98 
-111 SFFAKAKALI
+111 SFFSRAKAII

-154 KASGGTVTETSN
+154 KASGGTVTETSS
-166 GGGAAANNAAGSTSS
+166 GGAASNAAGSTSS
-181 DAFQDGSYK
+181 DAFQDGTYK
-190 DGTYTGT
+190 DGTYTGS

-211 AGGKISTISVV
+211 SGGKIASISVV

-236 TLIAKVI
+236 TLIAKVL

-264 LNAIKNALTKAA
+264 LNAIKNALIKAA
-276 GGTVSDTP
+276 GGTVSETP
-284 SSGGATTGGDSSPS
+284 SSGGTTGGDTSPS
-298 KLDKDTYTGSYKDG
+298 KLDKDTYTGTYKDG
-312 TYTGTGKGFKGT
+312 MYTGTGKGYKGT

-347 AYFGKAKNGIINKMI
+347 AYFGKAKNGIVNKII
-362 STQSTNVD
+362 SGQTTNVD

-391 KAQTSGGTTTDDDDD
+391 KAQTTGGTTTDDED
-406 KKPTEKTYTDTATEF
+406 KKDEKTYTDTKTEF
-421 YGIGYGYRNGRIV
+421 YGIGYGYRSGRIV

-441 GELKSI
+441 GELKGI

-509 TPPKETPDTPEP
+509 TPPKETPDTPDTPEP
-521 TPTPDP
+521 TP

-536 TVTPVADEDGEFDF
+536 AVTPVADEDGAFDF
-550 EAYDLLVDVTVQ
+550 EAYDLIVDVTVQ
-562 DGKVTNVSLNA
+562 DGKVTSVSLSA

-589 KAVKMELSGKTAADI
+589 KAVKMELTGKTASDI
-604 DGVDTVSGATCS
+604 DGVDTVTGATCS
-616 SKAIKEAV
+616 SKAIKQAV

>member
-15 RLVPGIA
+15 RLIPGIA

-36 VLEEIPELAS
+36 VLEDIPELTS
-46 PSAQAANL
+46 KAQAANL
-54 GSGSGSAVGAAA
+54 GSGSAGAAA
-66 DAGSWQ
+66 DASSWQ

-98 TAIEVVSASAETP
+98 TAIEVVSASGETP
-111 SFFAKAKALI
+111 SFFSRAKAII

-166 GGGAAANNAAGSTSS
+166 GGAASKAAGSTSS
-181 DAFQDGSYK
+181 DAFQDGTYK
-190 DGTYTGT
+190 DGTYTGS

-211 AGGKISTISVV
+211 SGGKIASISVV

-236 TLIAKVI
+236 TLIAKVL

-276 GGTVSDTP
+276 GGTVSETP
-284 SSGGATTGGDSSPS
+284 SSGGTTGGDTSPS
-298 KLDKDTYTGSYKDG
+298 KLDKDTYTGTYKDG
-312 TYTGTGKGFKGT
+312 TYTGTGKGYKGT

-347 AYFGKAKNGIINKMI
+347 AYFGKAKNGIVNKII
-362 STQSTNVD
+362 SGQSTNVD

-391 KAQTSGGTTTDDDDD
+391 KAQTTGGTTTDDED
-406 KKPTEKTYTDTATEF
+406 KKDEKTYTDTKTEF
-421 YGIGYGYRNGRIV
+421 YGIGYGYRSGRIV

-441 GELKSI
+441 GELKGI

-509 TPPKETPDTPEP
+509 TPPKETPDTPDTPDTPEP
-521 TPTPDP
+521 TP
-527 EGKTYTETA
+527 EGKTYTET
-536 TVTPVADEDGEFDF
+536 VAVNPDADKDF

-562 DGKVTNVSLNA
+562 GGKVTGVSLSA
-573 SNGYGSNAK
+573 SNGYGSNSEEQAT
-582 QNKRYSD
+582 NKKRSE
-589 KAVKMELSGKTAADI
+589 KAVNMNLIGKSASEI
-604 DGVDTVSGATCS
+604 DGVDVISKATCS
-616 SKAIKEAV
+616 SISIKQAV

>member
-15 RLVPGIA
+15 RLIPGIA

-36 VLEEIPELAS
+36 VLEDVPELTS
-46 PSAQAANL
+46 KAQAANL
-54 GSGSGSAVGAAA
+54 GSGSAGAAA

-72 DGTWTGTAQGYGG
+72 DGMWTGTAQGYGG

-98 TAIEVVSASAETP
+98 TAIEVVSASGETL
-111 SFFAKAKALI
+111 SFFSRAKAII

-166 GGGAAANNAAGSTSS
+166 GGAASNAAGSTSS
-181 DAFQDGSYK
+181 DAFQDGTYK
-190 DGTYTGT
+190 DGTYTGS

-211 AGGKISTISVV
+211 SGGKIASISVV

-236 TLIAKVI
+236 TLIAKVL

-264 LNAIKNALTKAA
+264 LNAIKNALIKAA
-276 GGTVSDTP
+276 GGTVSETP
-284 SSGGATTGGDSSPS
+284 SSGGTTGGDTSPS
-298 KLDKDTYTGSYKDG
+298 KLDKDTYTGTYKDG
-312 TYTGTGKGFKGT
+312 TYTGTGKGYKGT

-347 AYFGKAKNGIINKMI
+347 AYFGKAKNGIVNKII
-362 STQSTNVD
+362 SGQTTNVD

-391 KAQTSGGTTTDDDDD
+391 KAQTTGGTTTDDED
-406 KKPTEKTYTDTATEF
+406 KKDEKTYTDTKTEF
-421 YGIGYGYRNGRIV
+421 YGIGYGYRSGRIV

-441 GELKSI
+441 GELKGI

-509 TPPKETPDTPEP
+509 TPPKETPDTPDTPEP
-521 TPTPDP
+521 TP

-536 TVTPVADEDGEFDF
+536 AVTPVADEDGAFDF
-550 EAYDLLVDVTVQ
+550 EAYDLIVDVTVQ
-562 DGKVTNVSLNA
+562 DGKVTSVSLSA

-589 KAVKMELSGKTAADI
+589 KAVKMELTGKTASDI
-604 DGVDTVSGATCS
+604 DGVDTVTGATCS
-616 SKAIKEAV
+616 SKAIKQAV

>member
-15 RLVPGIA
+15 RLIPGIA

-36 VLEEIPELAS
+36 VLEDIPELTS
-46 PSAQAANL
+46 KAQAANL
-54 GSGSGSAVGAAA
+54 GSGSAGAAA
-66 DAGSWQ
+66 DAGSWK

-111 SFFAKAKALI
+111 SFFSRAKAII

-166 GGGAAANNAAGSTSS
+166 GGAASKAAGSTSS
-181 DAFQDGSYK
+181 DAFQDGTYK
-190 DGTYTGT
+190 DGTYTGS

-211 AGGKISTISVV
+211 SGGKIASISVV

-236 TLIAKVI
+236 TLIAKVL

-276 GGTVSDTP
+276 GGTVSETP
-284 SSGGATTGGDSSPS
+284 SSGGTTGGDTSPS
-298 KLDKDTYTGSYKDG
+298 KLDKDTYTGTYKDG
-312 TYTGTGKGFKGT
+312 TYTGTGKGYKGT

-347 AYFGKAKNGIINKMI
+347 AYFGKAKNGIVNKII
-362 STQSTNVD
+362 SGQTTNVD

-391 KAQTSGGTTTDDDDD
+391 KAQTTGGTTTDDDD
-406 KKPTEKTYTDTATEF
+406 KKDEKTYTDTKTEF
-421 YGIGYGYRNGRIV
+421 YGIGYGYRSGRIV

-509 TPPKETPDTPEP
+509 TPPKETPDTPDTPEP
-521 TPTPDP
+521 TP

-562 DGKVTNVSLNA
+562 GGKVTGVSLSA

-589 KAVKMELSGKTAADI
+589 KAVKMELTGKTASDI
-604 DGVDTVSGATCS
+604 DGVDTVTGATCS
-616 SKAIKEAV
+616 SKAIKQAV

>member
-1 MRIFYNQSVDAIAR
+1 MS
-15 RLVPGIA
+15 
-22 VAALA
+22 
-27 AWGVASGGA
+27 ASG
-36 VLEEIPELAS
+36 
-46 PSAQAANL
+46 
-54 GSGSGSAVGAAA
+54 
-66 DAGSWQ
+66 
-72 DGTWTGTAQGYGG
+72 
-85 DVTVSVTIANKKI
+85 
-98 TAIEVVSASAETP
+98 ETP
-111 SFFAKAKALI
+111 SFFSRAKAII

-166 GGGAAANNAAGSTSS
+166 GGAASNAAGRTSS
-181 DAFQDGSYK
+181 DAFQDGTYK
-190 DGTYTGT
+190 DGTYTGS

-211 AGGKISTISVV
+211 SGGKIASISVV

-236 TLIAKVI
+236 TLIAKVL

-276 GGTVSDTP
+276 GGTVSETP
-284 SSGGATTGGDSSPS
+284 SSGGTTGGDTSPS
-298 KLDKDTYTGSYKDG
+298 KLDKDTYTGTYKDG
-312 TYTGTGKGFKGT
+312 TYTGTGKGYKGT

-347 AYFGKAKNGIINKMI
+347 AYFSKAKNGIVNKII
-362 STQSTNVD
+362 SGQSTNVD

-391 KAQTSGGTTTDDDDD
+391 KAQTTGGTTTDDDD
-406 KKPTEKTYTDTATEF
+406 KKDEKTYTDTKTEF
-421 YGIGYGYRNGRIV
+421 YGIGYGYRSGRIV

-441 GELKSI
+441 GELKGI

-509 TPPKETPDTPEP
+509 TPPKETPDTPDTPDTPEP
-521 TPTPDP
+521 TP
-527 EGKTYTETA
+527 EGKTYTET
-536 TVTPVADEDGEFDF
+536 VAVNPDADKDF

-562 DGKVTNVSLNA
+562 GGKVTGVSLNA
-573 SNGYGSNAK
+573 SNGYGSNSEEQAT
-582 QNKRYSD
+582 NKKRSE
-589 KAVKMELSGKTAADI
+589 KAVNMNLIGKSASEI
-604 DGVDTVSGATCS
+604 DGVDVISKATCS
-616 SKAIKEAV
+616 SISIKQAV

>member
-391 KAQTSGGTTTDDDDD
+391 KAQTTGSTTTDDDDN
-406 KKPTEKTYTDTATEF
+406 KPTEKTYTDTATEF

-441 GELKSI
+441 GELKGI

-452 NDQDDDYFNDAME
+452 NDQDEPYFTNASK
-465 IVEKVKNGKN
+465 IIEKVKNGKN

-499 LNKAVIAGQY
+499 LNKAIIAEQY
-509 TPPKETPDTPEP
+509 IPPKETPDTPTPE
-521 TPTPDP
+521 PTPDP
-527 EGKTYTETA
+527 EAQTYTET
-536 TVTPVADEDGEFDF
+536 VSVNPDEEEDF
-550 EAYDLLVDVTVQ
+550 NAYDLIVDVSVK
-562 DGKVTNVSLNA
+562 DGKVESVSLNKDCTIKK
-573 SNGYGSNAK
+573 SNVM
-582 QNKRYSD
+582 YSES
-589 KAVKMELSGKTAADI
+589 AFEGMNTNLSGKTAADI

>member
-15 RLVPGIA
+15 RLIPGIA

-36 VLEEIPELAS
+36 VLEDIPELTS
-46 PSAQAANL
+46 KAQAANL
-54 GSGSGSAVGAAA
+54 GSGSAGAA

-98 TAIEVVSASAETP
+98 TAIEVVSASGETP
-111 SFFAKAKALI
+111 SFFSRAKAII

-166 GGGAAANNAAGSTSS
+166 GGAASNAAGSTSS
-181 DAFQDGSYK
+181 DAFQDGTYK
-190 DGTYTGT
+190 DGTYTGS

-211 AGGKISTISVV
+211 SGGKIASISVV

-236 TLIAKVI
+236 TLIAKVL

-276 GGTVSDTP
+276 GGTVSETP
-284 SSGGATTGGDSSPS
+284 NSGGTTGGDTSPS
-298 KLDKDTYTGSYKDG
+298 KLDKDTYTGTYKDG
-312 TYTGTGKGFKGT
+312 TYTGTGKGYKGT

-347 AYFGKAKNGIINKMI
+347 AYFGKAKNGIVNKII
-362 STQSTNVD
+362 SGQSTNVD

-391 KAQTSGGTTTDDDDD
+391 KAQTTGGTTTDDED
-406 KKPTEKTYTDTATEF
+406 KKDEKTYTDTKTEF
-421 YGIGYGYRNGRIV
+421 YGIGYGYRSGRIV

-441 GELKSI
+441 GELKGI

-509 TPPKETPDTPEP
+509 TPPKETPDTPD
-521 TPTPDP
+521 TPDTPEPKP
-527 EGKTYTETA
+527 EGKTYTET
-536 TVTPVADEDGEFDF
+536 VAVNPDADKDF

-562 DGKVTNVSLNA
+562 GGKVTGVSLSA
-573 SNGYGSNAK
+573 SNGYGSNSEEQAT
-582 QNKRYSD
+582 NKKRSE
-589 KAVKMELSGKTAADI
+589 KAVNMNLIGKSASEI
-604 DGVDTVSGATCS
+604 DGVDVISKATCS
-616 SKAIKEAV
+616 SISIKQAV

>member
-276 GGTVSDTP
+276 GGTVSETP
-284 SSGGATTGGDSSPS
+284 SSTATGGDSSPS

-452 NDQDDDYFNDAME
+452 NDQDEPYFTNASK
-465 IVEKVKNGKN
+465 IIEKVKNGKN

-499 LNKAVIAGQY
+499 LNKAIIAEQY
-509 TPPKETPDTPEP
+509 IPPKETPDTPTPE
-521 TPTPDP
+521 PTPDP
-527 EGKTYTETA
+527 EAQTYTET
-536 TVTPVADEDGEFDF
+536 VSVNPDEEEDF
-550 EAYDLLVDVTVQ
+550 NAYDLIVDVSVK
-562 DGKVTNVSLNA
+562 DGKVESVSLNKDCTIKK
-573 SNGYGSNAK
+573 SNVM
-582 QNKRYSD
+582 YSES
-589 KAVKMELSGKTAADI
+589 AFEGMNTNLSGKTAADI

>member
-15 RLVPGIA
+15 RLIPGIA

-36 VLEEIPELAS
+36 VLEDVPELTS
-46 PSAQAANL
+46 KAQAANL
-54 GSGSGSAVGAAA
+54 GSGSAGAAA

-72 DGTWTGTAQGYGG
+72 DGMWTGTAQGYGG

-98 TAIEVVSASAETP
+98 TAIEVVSASGETP
-111 SFFAKAKALI
+111 SFFSRAKAII

-166 GGGAAANNAAGSTSS
+166 GGAASNAAGSTSS
-181 DAFQDGSYK
+181 DAFQDGTYK
-190 DGTYTGT
+190 DGTYTGS

-211 AGGKISTISVV
+211 SGGKIASISVV

-236 TLIAKVI
+236 TLIAKVL

-264 LNAIKNALTKAA
+264 LNAIKNALIKAA
-276 GGTVSDTP
+276 GGTVSETP
-284 SSGGATTGGDSSPS
+284 SSGGTTGGDTSPS
-298 KLDKDTYTGSYKDG
+298 KLDKDTYTGTYKDG
-312 TYTGTGKGFKGT
+312 MYTGTGKGYKGT

-347 AYFGKAKNGIINKMI
+347 AYFGKAKNGIVNKII
-362 STQSTNVD
+362 SGQTTNVD

-391 KAQTSGGTTTDDDDD
+391 KAQTTGGTTTDDED
-406 KKPTEKTYTDTATEF
+406 KKDEKTYTDTKTEF
-421 YGIGYGYRNGRIV
+421 YGIGYGYRSGRIV

-441 GELKSI
+441 GELKGI

-509 TPPKETPDTPEP
+509 TPPKETPDTPDTPEP
-521 TPTPDP
+521 TP

-536 TVTPVADEDGEFDF
+536 AVTPVADEDGAFDF
-550 EAYDLLVDVTVQ
+550 EAYDLIVDVTVR
-562 DGKVTNVSLNA
+562 DGKVTGVSLSA

-589 KAVKMELSGKTAADI
+589 KAVKMELTGKTASDI
-604 DGVDTVSGATCS
+604 DGVDTVTGATCS
-616 SKAIKEAV
+616 SKAIKQAV

>member
-36 VLEEIPELAS
+36 VLEDIPELAS
-46 PSAQAANL
+46 PTAQAANI
-54 GSGSGSAVGAAA
+54 GSGSAAGAAA

-98 TAIEVVSASAETP
+98 TAIEVVSASGETP
-111 SFFAKAKALI
+111 SFFSKAKALI

-166 GGGAAANNAAGSTSS
+166 GGGAANNAAGTTSS
-181 DAFQDGSYK
+181 DAFQDGTYK

-211 AGGKISTISVV
+211 TGGKIATISVV

-284 SSGGATTGGDSSPS
+284 SNGGGTTGGGSSPS
-298 KLDKDTYTGSYKDG
+298 KLDQDTYTGTYKDG

-362 STQSTNVD
+362 SKQTTNVD

-380 GIISAVRNALK
+380 GIITAVRNALK
-391 KAQTSGGTTTDDDDD
+391 KAQTSGGTTTDDD
-406 KKPTEKTYTDTATEF
+406 KPTEKTYTDTATEF

-441 GELKSI
+441 GELKRI

-465 IVEKVKNGKN
+465 IIEKVKNGKN
-475 INVVDTVSGATYSS
+475 VKVVDTVSGATYSS

-527 EGKTYTETA
+527 EGKTYTETV
-536 TVTPVADEDGEFDF
+536 TVNPDEDEDFD
-550 EAYDLLVDVTVQ
+550 AYALLVDVTVQ
-562 DGKVTNVSLNA
+562 DGKITGVTLND
-573 SNGYGSNAK
+573 SNTYGSNAT
-582 QNKRYSD
+582 QNKRFSS
-589 KAVKMELSGKTAADI
+589 KAIKMELTGKTASDI
-604 DGVDTVSGATCS
+604 DGVDTISGATCS
-616 SKAIKEAV
+616 SKAIKQAV
-624 KQALAKAE
+624 KQALTKAE